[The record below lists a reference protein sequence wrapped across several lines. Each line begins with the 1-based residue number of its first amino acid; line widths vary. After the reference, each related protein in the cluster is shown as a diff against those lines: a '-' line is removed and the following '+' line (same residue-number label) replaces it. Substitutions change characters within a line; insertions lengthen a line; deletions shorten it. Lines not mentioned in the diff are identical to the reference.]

1 MNTVDQ
7 PTCASCGAVN
17 LGTRYCE
24 NCGQEAAASPVVS
37 AVTSPAIATPLPPV
51 APAPAVATPLP
62 AAAPTYS
69 YAPHT
74 NTLAV
79 LSLVFGLLGGA
90 LLPIIFGHIAK
101 SQIRRTGERG
111 DGFAT
116 AGLIF
121 GYLWLVA
128 AFVLFIVAVASAT
141 RQY

>member
-7 PTCASCGAVN
+7 PTCASCGAAN

-24 NCGQEAAASPVVS
+24 NCGQEAAASRVVS
-37 AVTSPAIATPLPPV
+37 TVGPTAIATRLPPV
-51 APAPAVATPLP
+51 APAPAVAVPLP
-62 AAAPTYS
+62 AAAPNYP
-69 YAPHT
+69 YAPRT

-111 DGFAT
+111 DGLAT
-116 AGLIF
+116 AGLVF
-121 GYLWLVA
+121 GYLWLIASVI
-128 AFVLFIVAVASAT
+128 LFIVAVASAT
-141 RQY
+141 RHY